1 MRRQRQWLDASVSSP
16 TSRRRLEDSPTGDV
30 VRQFGSALD
39 AVDITLQL
47 PSPVIDLTG
56 ETELDNSLLQSPVGE
71 VDNDNNEEEETDE
84 DELLLP
90 RESSQRSSVNI
101 EDMIERSV
109 VRTISR
115 AYSNMIA
122 QISPPGTP
130 PPPPPPALMLPAPP
144 APLHVQHITPR
155 TPPARPPPTA
165 PPAVRRRRAHLD
177 TQSQGSIP
185 LDTVLL
191 RIRGR
196 REPQLVVRL
205 PGGGFSYA
213 PSPMYSEERNVLS
226 PAGRRRGRRAR
237 RSIRVSEMPIVRQ
250 TLPEDSALSQRLEE
264 RLNTRENER
273 IRRIR
278 RQLRLDEQQ
287 LTHLEVRPRGVA
299 RSPVLAWSNLANS
312 LRGVDV
318 ASGAAGAAAQA
329 QPVQPR
335 LIPFFVATE
344 EMGVPEGKCGICLE
358 EFKAGTKI
366 SIIPCQPEGV
376 SGTKDHVFC
385 HPCIQQWVH
394 ACRGQRSCPLCRGA
408 F

>member
-1 MRRQRQWLDASVSSP
+1 MRRRRHWLDNALSSP

-47 PSPVIDLTG
+47 PSRVIDLTG

-71 VDNDNNEEEETDE
+71 EDDDNNEEEEGE
-84 DELLLP
+84 EQEELLLP
-90 RESSQRSSVNI
+90 RESSLTSSADI
-101 EDMIERSV
+101 HDMIERSV

-115 AYSNMIA
+115 AYSDMLA

-130 PPPPPPALMLPAPP
+130 PPPPPPAP
-144 APLHVQHITPR
+144 HRVQHITPR

-165 PPAVRRRRAHLD
+165 PPALRRA
-177 TQSQGSIP
+177 TSNTRSQGMP

-213 PSPMYSEERNVLS
+213 PSPMFSEERNVLS
-226 PAGRRRGRRAR
+226 SAGRRRGRRAR
-237 RSIRVSEMPIVRQ
+237 RSLRVSEMPIVRQ
-250 TLPEDSALSQRLEE
+250 TSPEDSALSRRLEE

-287 LTHLEVRPRGVA
+287 LTHLEVRPRGV
-299 RSPVLAWSNLANS
+299 RHSPVLAWSNLAS
-312 LRGVDV
+312 AAAGAASGV
-318 ASGAAGAAAQA
+318 ASAAAGAAAQA
-329 QPVQPR
+329 QPVQAR
-335 LIPFFVATE
+335 LIPSFAATE
-344 EMGVPEGKCGICLE
+344 EMGIPEGKCGICLE
-358 EFKAGTKI
+358 EFKAGTSI

>member
-1 MRRQRQWLDASVSSP
+1 MRRRRHWLDAELSSP

-30 VRQFGSALD
+30 VRQFGNALD

-47 PSPVIDLTG
+47 PSHVVDLTG
-56 ETELDNSLLQSPVGE
+56 ETELDHSLLQSPVGE
-71 VDNDNNEEEETDE
+71 EEKEDNEEQEAHEEYE
-84 DELLLP
+84 ELLLP
-90 RESSQRSSVNI
+90 RESSPTSSADI
-101 EDMIERSV
+101 HDMIERSV

-115 AYSNMIA
+115 AYNDMLA

-130 PPPPPPALMLPAPP
+130 PPPPPPTLMLPAPP
-144 APLHVQHITPR
+144 GPQHVQHITPR
-155 TPPARPPPTA
+155 TPPARPPPVA
-165 PPAVRRRRAHLD
+165 PPSLRRR
-177 TQSQGSIP
+177 SGSLNVSSNARSRGVP

-213 PSPMYSEERNVLS
+213 PSPLFSEDRALLS
-226 PAGRRRGRRAR
+226 PAGRRRGRRAQ
-237 RSIRVSEMPIVRQ
+237 RSRRVSEMPIVRQ
-250 TLPEDSALSQRLEE
+250 TSPEDSTLPQRLEE
-264 RLNTRENER
+264 RLNTRESER

-287 LTHLEVRPRGVA
+287 LTHLEVRPRDVA
-299 RSPVLAWSNLANS
+299 HSPVRVWSNLANS
-312 LRGVDV
+312 LRGADF
-318 ASGAAGAAAQA
+318 ASAAAPPA
-329 QPVQPR
+329 RER
-335 LIPFFVATE
+335 LIPSFAATE

-358 EFKAGTKI
+358 EFKTGTRI

-385 HPCIQQWVH
+385 HPCIQQWVR
-394 ACRGQRSCPLCRGA
+394 ACRGQRTCPLCRGT